1 MTAALAGFLVPFAWN
16 TVSVLS
22 PSGGLWLTAR
32 LLRLVIKQ
40 YKDRSTLCVCVCVI
54 YAYVHICV
62 DVCIWVIVA
71 HMCVSG
77 FEENVG
83 SRN

>member
-32 LLRLVIKQ
+32 LLRLVITQ
-40 YKDRSTLCVCVCVI
+40 SKDRSTLCVCMCDICICSYLCGCVHMGDSCT
-54 YAYVHICV
+54 YVRV
-62 DVCIWVIVA
+62 QL
-71 HMCVSG
+71 
-77 FEENVG
+77 
-83 SRN
+83 